1 MSDMTIITVSQTHFN
16 QISELCAER
25 RIDVD
30 DARDALYDYFDEHLL
45 DLNASGIAS
54 EDGLGLIFFGPP
66 MFVAR
71 VAHADD
77 YYGMF
82 DEDDEVIIYAAVED
96 GIAGNLDAALAGE
109 VDELEEDVDVERI
122 DVYYGDADIVF
133 SNFEWFEAAPSD
145 PEDYKQLMSVVYMAY
160 LEAID
165 A

>member
-16 QISELCAER
+16 QIMELCASR

-30 DARDALYDYFDEHLL
+30 EARDALYDYFEEHQL
-45 DLNASGIAS
+45 DLNASGIANKEGS
-54 EDGLGLIFFGPP
+54 GLVFFGPP

-82 DEDDEVIIYAAVED
+82 DEEDETIIYAAVED
-96 GIAGNLDAALAGE
+96 GIASNLDAALAGE
-109 VDELEEDVDVERI
+109 VDELDEDMDTERI
-122 DVYYGDADIVF
+122 DVYYGDADIVL

-145 PEDYKQLMSVVYMAY
+145 TEDYKQFMSVVYMAY

>member
-1 MSDMTIITVSQTHFN
+1 MSDMTIIALSQTHFD
-16 QISELCAER
+16 QIVELCADR

-30 DARDALYDYFDEHLL
+30 DAREALYDYFDEHRL
-45 DLNASGIAS
+45 DLNASGVAS
-54 EDGLGLIFFGPP
+54 EEGNGLIFFGPP

-82 DEDDEVIIYAAVED
+82 DEEDETIIYAAVED
-96 GIAGNLDAALAGE
+96 GIAANLDAALAGE
-109 VDELEEDVDVERI
+109 VDELDEDMDMERI

-145 PEDYKQLMSVVYMAY
+145 TEDYKQLLSVVYMAY